1 MKTMKRKEG
10 PKNGRKAESDAG
22 GHGGA
27 SSFGASSEAG
37 GPSDGMGGEGGVGG
51 KSRPRDEELRR
62 LAEQYAVLV
71 RTTNDGFLRL
81 DPDGRLLEV
90 NDAYCRMSGYRAD
103 ELLSMTLMELEAAET
118 EEEVARHIRFVMS
131 KGTDQFET
139 RHRTRDGRI
148 IDVEVSTTFW
158 AEGGQF
164 ISFVRDVTARKN
176 AEARLRESEERY
188 RAYVDRSPMAL
199 LIADADGRYVDV
211 NAAAS
216 DLLGYSREEL
226 LGMHLQQVLYAE
238 PGAIPQTD
246 FERLKRDGF
255 LRAEKRFRRKS
266 GDPVDVHMEA
276 VPVGN
281 DRFMAFCSDISEQKR
296 AERALKKSEERVRK
310 KLDAILSPE
319 GDLGDLALADVLDV
333 EAVQALMDDFYRL
346 TGIGVG
352 IIDLSGA
359 VLVATGWQDICTKFH
374 RVHPE
379 TAANCR
385 DSDLAF
391 SKGIEPDSFELYR
404 CKNQMWDMATPIQV
418 GGRHLGNLFLGQFFF
433 DDEAPDVEA
442 FRAQAR
448 RYGFDEAAY
457 LEALSRVPRWSRE
470 KVEAVMTFYAR
481 FAGMISTLGHGNVR
495 LARTVSE
502 RDRLLKEL
510 RDSEAKSRAI
520 LDNVDIGIAL
530 ISPDFRIL
538 EANRRMREWFPHVA
552 AETEPTCFRVFLR
565 AAGDAP
571 CEPCPLRRAMVDERV
586 QREEMTL
593 PSENGDRQFRVVASP
608 ILDDAGEVSAAIEM
622 MEDVTD
628 RLSLERQFRQA
639 QKMEAIGQLT
649 GGVAH
654 DFNNLLQVIN
664 GGADLAMED
673 ISPGHPAR
681 ESLAEVIAAGERA
694 ARLVSQLL
702 LFSRRQVMRPE
713 PVELNTVVDDL
724 LKMLKRVI
732 GEHIRIHWL
741 PGPEAGRVFGD
752 RGMMEQVLMNL
763 CVNARDAM
771 PEGGVLTIETR
782 DMEIDEEYCAH
793 HIWAKPG
800 RYVRIAVTD
809 TGCGMNRETLDRVF
823 EPFFTTKGA
832 GKGTGLGLATVY
844 GIVKQHGGMVS
855 AYSEPGAGTSFKVY
869 LPISEGGE
877 SAEAPRPRPAGGG
890 TETILV
896 AEDDPG
902 VRKLTRDILERRGY
916 TVWEAANGVEA
927 VERFRA
933 APDSVDMAIL
943 DVMMPQ
949 MGGRKALEQMRAIR
963 PGLKALFASGY
974 SENAVHTNYI
984 LDAGLTLIQKPF
996 SPADLLRAVR
1006 RVLDEAEKAGAG

>member
-1 MKTMKRKEG
+1 MTT
-10 PKNGRKAESDAG
+10 KNVEAVREKGRKRRGKDEAG
-22 GHGGA
+22 VLRDGA
-27 SSFGASSEAG
+27 KTSGKSPEAG
-37 GPSDGMGGEGGVGG
+37 GVE
-51 KSRPRDEELRR
+51 SRPRDEAFRR
-62 LAEQYAVLV
+62 LAEQYAVVV
-71 RTTNDGFLRL
+71 RTTTDGFLRL
-81 DPDGRLLEV
+81 NSDGRLLEV

-103 ELLSMTLMELEAAET
+103 ELLSMTLTELEAAES
-118 EEEVARHIRFVMS
+118 EEEVARHLRIVIS
-131 KGTDQFET
+131 KGADQFET

-158 AEGGQF
+158 VEGGQF
-164 ISFVRDVTARKN
+164 ISFLRDVTARKN
-176 AEARLRESEERY
+176 AEARLRESEDRY

-211 NAAAS
+211 NAAATN
-216 DLLGYSREEL
+216 LLGYSREEL

-238 PGAIPQTD
+238 PGATPRTD
-246 FERLKRDGF
+246 FDRLKRDGF
-255 LRAEKRFRRKS
+255 LRAEKRFRRKN
-266 GDPVDVHMEA
+266 GDPVDVHLEA
-276 VPVGN
+276 VPLGT
-281 DRFMAFCSDISEQKR
+281 DRFMAFCSDISELKR
-296 AERALKKSEERVRK
+296 AERALKKSEKRVRK

-319 GDLGDLALADVLDV
+319 GDLSLADVLDV
-333 EAVQALMDDFYRL
+333 EAVQTLMDDFYRL
-346 TGIGVG
+346 TGIGVA
-352 IIDLSGA
+352 ILDLSGA
-359 VLVATGWQDICTKFH
+359 VLVATGWQEICTKFH

-385 DSDLAF
+385 DSDLSF
-391 SKGIEPDSFELYR
+391 SKGVEPDSFKLYR
-404 CKNQMWDMATPIQV
+404 CKNQMWDMATPIRV
-418 GGRHLGNLFLGQFFF
+418 GGRRLGNLFLGQFFF
-433 DDEAPDVEA
+433 DDETPDVGA

-457 LEALSRVPRWSRE
+457 LDALSRVPRWSRK

-481 FAGMISTLGHGNVR
+481 FAGMISTLGHGNAR
-495 LARTVSE
+495 LARTLAE

-510 RDSEAKSRAI
+510 RDGEAKSRAI

-538 EANRRMREWFPHVA
+538 EANRRMREWFPHIA
-552 AETEPTCFRVFLR
+552 AETDPTCFRVLPR
-565 AAGDAP
+565 TAGDAP
-571 CEPCPLRRAMVDERV
+571 CESCPLRRAMVDERV

-593 PSENGDRQFRVVASP
+593 PLENGDRHFRVVASP
-608 ILDDAGEVSAAIEM
+608 IRNEAGEVSAAIEM
-622 MEDVTD
+622 VEDITD

-713 PVELNTVVDDL
+713 PLELNTVVDDL

-752 RGMMEQVLMNL
+752 RGMMEQLLMNL

-800 RYVRIAVTD
+800 RYVRLVVTD
-809 TGCGMNRETLDRVF
+809 TGCGMDRETLDRVF

-855 AYSEPGAGTSFKVY
+855 AYGEPGSGASFKVY

-877 SAEAPRPRPAGGG
+877 SAEAPRTRPAGGG
-890 TETILV
+890 TETILL
-896 AEDDPG
+896 AEDDPD
-902 VRKLTRDILERRGY
+902 VRKMTRSILERRGY
-916 TVWEAANGVEA
+916 TVWDAGNGVEA

-933 APDSVDMAIL
+933 APDSVDLAIL

-949 MGGRKALEQMRAIR
+949 MGGREALKQMRAIR

-984 LDAGLTLIQKPF
+984 LKAGLTLIQKPF

-1006 RVLDEAEKAGAG
+1006 RALDEAEKAGTG